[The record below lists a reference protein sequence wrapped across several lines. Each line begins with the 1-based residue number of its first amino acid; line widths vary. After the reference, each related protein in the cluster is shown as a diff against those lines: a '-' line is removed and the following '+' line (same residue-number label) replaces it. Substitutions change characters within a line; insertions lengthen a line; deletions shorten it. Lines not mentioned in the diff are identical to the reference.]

1 MSLTEIIFQ
10 FQFIMDIMFNQFP
23 LALSYHTQHVLWVY
37 VLVQQ
42 TEPKFKVEKMPW
54 KTNRIGQFT
63 WIPRHCI
70 FLTIQTAWNIVPNA
84 IVARLLSI
92 VCGPYE
98 TVFDEVN
105 CTFIKS
111 QTRSLYKEHI
121 RVIKHTFIRLKY
133 HWGISTL

>member
-1 MSLTEIIFQ
+1 
-10 FQFIMDIMFNQFP
+10 
-23 LALSYHTQHVLWVY
+23 
-37 VLVQQ
+37 
-42 TEPKFKVEKMPW
+42 
-54 KTNRIGQFT
+54 
-63 WIPRHCI
+63 
-70 FLTIQTAWNIVPNA
+70 
-84 IVARLLSI
+84 